1 MPVHEEMLELKIDT
15 KSIAEANKLNRNKH
29 KGRLRTGA
37 AWEGMVALLAE
48 VEETATEQIGV
59 LAETA
64 AAKKAAAAE
73 AKKAA
78 EAAEETRKRKMDE
91 EAVSKKKPASGTAN
105 RKTPASEV
113 SEAAAEKVAEEA
125 AFTQALSLF
134 SPEIPPSEMEN
145 LPRIVEEDSAA
156 SAKTKRT
163 NLLAIVK
170 RLRQEAKVTTAR
182 EQEQLVGERE
192 RLAREQERLAR
203 ERERLAEVT
212 AFRKTR
218 ASVTAEMIAA
228 GVIVPIIEDGD
239 TVDAIKEKH
248 ASLTAGIV
256 GAAVASEAELAKK
269 KVDDAAALVAK
280 RKAANASIAMLQRL
294 DPATV
299 TDAVVQKY
307 TATDADG
314 PEGIDQKMVEFEGFV
329 QRATVCPPLLAAR
342 DLMPRCLSTS
352 RKCTHNPRCVWRAGG
367 CRCRE
372 SRLGSQRR
380 GDTGATGGSGRD
392 RCRERKIS
400 AHGRRG
406 PEENGKSDGR
416 AESGDGDSASAG
428 AQPSGRNSTRG

>member
-1 MPVHEEMLELKIDT
+1 MPVHDEMLELKIDT

-73 AKKAA
+73 AKK
-78 EAAEETRKRKMDE
+78 AEETRKRKMDE

-228 GVIVPIIEDGD
+228 RE
-239 TVDAIKEKH
+239 T
-248 ASLTAGIV
+248 LT
-256 GAAVASEAELAKK
+256 
-269 KVDDAAALVAK
+269 K
-280 RKAANASIAMLQRL
+280 RRL
-294 DPATV
+294 DSERECHGLPSCRIQRPQLV
-299 TDAVVQKY
+299 LRIELVVLQN
-307 TATDADG
+307 A
-314 PEGIDQKMVEFEGFV
+314 E
-329 QRATVCPPLLAAR
+329 PLRPFRLV
-342 DLMPRCLSTS
+342 LG
-352 RKCTHNPRCVWRAGG
+352 RKERGEPGEVDRSSN
-367 CRCRE
+367 
-372 SRLGSQRR
+372 RR
-380 GDTGATGGSGRD
+380 PVVVGSGGHTMIV
-392 RCRERKIS
+392 EV
-400 AHGRRG
+400 
-406 PEENGKSDGR
+406 
-416 AESGDGDSASAG
+416 
-428 AQPSGRNSTRG
+428 

>member
-73 AKKAA
+73 AKK
-78 EAAEETRKRKMDE
+78 AEETRKRKMDE

-192 RLAREQERLAR
+192 RLAREQEQLAR
-203 ERERLAEVT
+203 ERERLAEVN
-212 AFRKTR
+212 AFRKTK

-256 GAAVASEAELAKK
+256 GAAVASEAELAK
-269 KVDDAAALVAK
+269 
-280 RKAANASIAMLQRL
+280 RRSTTLQPWLPSAR
-294 DPATV
+294 PPT
-299 TDAVVQKY
+299 
-307 TATDADG
+307 
-314 PEGIDQKMVEFEGFV
+314 
-329 QRATVCPPLLAAR
+329 PLLPCSSV
-342 DLMPRCLSTS
+342 LTPL
-352 RKCTHNPRCVWRAGG
+352 P
-367 CRCRE
+367 
-372 SRLGSQRR
+372 
-380 GDTGATGGSGRD
+380 
-392 RCRERKIS
+392 
-400 AHGRRG
+400 
-406 PEENGKSDGR
+406 
-416 AESGDGDSASAG
+416 
-428 AQPSGRNSTRG
+428 